1 MANFSTSQTRI
12 SSRLRLPLIIAGI
25 LGAIYLT
32 ELGLAGSLAYGAAYG
47 YVTNLPDAYDPLIA
61 VVGPFL
67 HSNHEH
73 IFWNSLHLV
82 ILGGIVLIDESE
94 RDFLVF
100 FLIAAW
106 FTATIF
112 PFIAGGGRGFG
123 ISGATAALAGWAA
136 VNRSRVWYRF
146 STGTND
152 SMKSFVSW
160 RFAKIV
166 VLMSLPLAIFI
177 QTIGQG
183 IGFYEVKE
191 GVSVL
196 GHFSGAIF
204 GIVFGLQ
211 ELVREYYWR

>member
-1 MANFSTSQTRI
+1 METYQDILARI
-12 SSRLRLPLIIAGI
+12 SSRLKLPLILVAI
-25 LGAIYLT
+25 LGVIYLI
-32 ELGLAGSLAYGAAYG
+32 ELGLAGSFAYGAAYG
-47 YVTNLPDAYDPLIA
+47 YVTSLPDALDPLIA

-67 HSNHEH
+67 HSNHNH

-94 RDFLVF
+94 RDFLAF

-112 PFIAGGGRGFG
+112 PALAGGGRGFG

-146 STGTND
+146 SAGTVD
-152 SMKSFVSW
+152 TMEDFVSW

-166 VLMSLPLAIFI
+166 ILMSLPLAIFI
-177 QTIGQG
+177 QNIGQG
-183 IGFYEVKE
+183 IGLYEVKE
-191 GVSVL
+191 GVSIL
-196 GHFSGAIF
+196 GHVSGALF

-211 ELVREYYWR
+211 ELVRDRFSR